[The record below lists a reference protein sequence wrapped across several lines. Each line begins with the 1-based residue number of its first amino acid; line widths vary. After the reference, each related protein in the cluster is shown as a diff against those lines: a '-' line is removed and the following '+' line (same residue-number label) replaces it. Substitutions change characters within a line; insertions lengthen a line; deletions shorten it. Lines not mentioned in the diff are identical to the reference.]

1 MNIDIEFVRSQFPAF
16 SEPSL
21 EGQAFF
27 ENAGGSY
34 MCKQVIKRFNDYYIK
49 RKVQPYGFYKSSE
62 DAGIEMDLARERMA
76 AYLNVLPHE
85 VSFGPSTSQNT
96 YVLSQSF
103 LSKMKSGDAII
114 VSEQEHEANAGSWHK
129 MSKSNI
135 EVIEWKVDPDSG
147 RLDLEDLKLL
157 IKDNVKLVAVTHCS
171 NVVGEINPIKEISK
185 IVHDNNA
192 LLITDG
198 VSFCPHGFPDI
209 QDLGSDIYLFSAYK
223 TYGPHQG
230 VMVIRDNAKK
240 MLSNQSHFFNSEY
253 PDKFMVPAGPDHAQ
267 IAATN
272 GILDYYDQ
280 IHSHHFSDEISLL
293 KRSKNI
299 TQLFRDAE
307 TVNLKPIINYLS
319 GRNDIR
325 LIGPSDNI
333 IRAPTIAFVSQ
344 KNSPSEIVKKLAQK
358 NIMAGAGDFYAVRPI
373 KALGLNPEIGVVR
386 LSFVHYTSED
396 EIKAAITALDTV
408 L

>member
-62 DAGIEMDLARERMA
+62 EAGKEMDKARERMA
-76 AYLNVLPHE
+76 GYLNVFPHE

-103 LSKMKSGDAII
+103 LSKMKPGDAVI
-114 VSEQEHEANAGSWHK
+114 VSEQEHEANAGSWHN
-129 MSKSNI
+129 MSKHGV

-147 RLDLEDLKLL
+147 RLDIEQLKLIL
-157 IKDNVKLVAVTHCS
+157 NDKVKLVAVTHCS
-171 NVVGEINPIKEISK
+171 NVVGEINPIKEIAN
-185 IVHDNNA
+185 IVHDNNS

-209 QDLGSDIYLFSAYK
+209 QELGSDVYLFSAYK

-230 VMVIRDNAKK
+230 VMVIKERAKAR
-240 MLSNQSHFFNSEY
+240 LSNQSHFFNSDY

-272 GILDYYDQ
+272 GVLDYFDQ
-280 IHSHHFSDEISLL
+280 VHSHHFPDEKSLS
-293 KRSKNI
+293 KRSKKI
-299 TQLFRDAE
+299 TTLFRE
-307 TVNLKPIINYLS
+307 TESINLKPLLNYLS
-319 GRNDIR
+319 DRNDVR

-333 IRAPTIAFVSQ
+333 IRAPTVAFISNN
-344 KNSPSEIVKKLAQK
+344 KSPKEIVQSLAEN
-358 NIMAGAGDFYAVRPI
+358 NIMAGAGDFYAYRPI
-373 KALGLNPEIGVVR
+373 KALGLNPDIGVVR
-386 LSFVHYTSED
+386 LSFVHYTSTE
-396 EIKAAITALDTV
+396 EINASISALD
-408 L
+408 LIL